1 MNQQTIPQSSNS
13 QFFAEVIE
21 SSLDS
26 WVAQSWKWDLFPI
39 FGSIVII
46 ESNNRKFFSIVY
58 QINTG
63 SSDSVRQP
71 FAFQK
76 TKAEL
81 LRDQPQIFEF
91 LRTTFSCLALGYEED
106 SEIFHMLSPEPPKI
120 HSFIR
125 QASPI
130 ELISF
135 FNNPNYLQI
144 FFSNISK
151 IPNLDELL
159 LALLRHLKQNDVLN
173 HKNFTDFLEL
183 YSMLN
188 DNDYKKLKLFLRRI
202 EPVIKEINQLH
213 NTE

>member
-1 MNQQTIPQSSNS
+1 
-13 QFFAEVIE
+13 VIE

-26 WVAQSWKWDLFPI
+26 WIAQSWKWDFFPI
-39 FGSIVII
+39 FGSIIVI
-46 ESNNRKFFSIVY
+46 ESNNRRFFSIVY

-63 SSDSVRQP
+63 SSDGVRQP

-76 TKAEL
+76 TEEEL

-91 LRTTFSCLALGYEED
+91 LRTTFSCLALGYEEHN
-106 SEIFHMLSPEPPKI
+106 EIFHMLSPEPPKI

-125 QASPI
+125 QADKT
-130 ELISF
+130 ELNNF

-159 LALLRHLKQNDVLN
+159 LALLRHLKQNNVLN

-202 EPVIKEINQLH
+202 ESIIPSMEK
-213 NTE
+213 

>member
-1 MNQQTIPQSSNS
+1 MTNLETSNNQY
-13 QFFAEVIE
+13 FAEVIE

-26 WVAQSWKWDLFPI
+26 WIAQSWKWDFFPI

-46 ESNNRKFFSIVY
+46 ESNNRRFFSIVY

-63 SSDSVRQP
+63 SSDGVRQP
-71 FAFQK
+71 YAFQK
-76 TKAEL
+76 TQEEL

-91 LRTTFSCLALGYEED
+91 LRTTFACLALGYEED
-106 SEIFHMLSPEPPKI
+106 NETFHMLSPEPPKI

-125 QASPI
+125 QANQT
-130 ELISF
+130 ELINF

-202 EPVIKEINQLH
+202 DPIIQNIDK
-213 NTE
+213 

>member
-1 MNQQTIPQSSNS
+1 MISQSRNNS
-13 QFFAEVIE
+13 PYFAEVIE
-21 SSLDS
+21 SSLDG
-26 WVAQSWKWDLFPI
+26 WIAESWKWDFFPI

-76 TKAEL
+76 TMQEL

-91 LRTTFSCLALGYEED
+91 LRTTFSCLALGYEENH
-106 SEIFHMLSPEPPKI
+106 ETFHMLSPEPPKI

-125 QASPI
+125 QADKT
-130 ELISF
+130 ELINF

-202 EPVIKEINQLH
+202 DPIIKDIN
-213 NTE
+213 N